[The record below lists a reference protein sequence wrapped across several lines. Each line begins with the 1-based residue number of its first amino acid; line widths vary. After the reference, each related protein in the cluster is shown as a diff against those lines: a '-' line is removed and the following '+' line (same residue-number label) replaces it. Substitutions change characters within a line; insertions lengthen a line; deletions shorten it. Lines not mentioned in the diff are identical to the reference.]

1 MDECRAEYKAQRHT
15 SKKQGRESRY
25 NREYEWCMT
34 EEIQEY
40 LRRESARKR
49 KMMGR
54 FRGERK
60 QVLDGR
66 KGKNDEERKTIEHMW
81 NG

>member
-1 MDECRAEYKAQRHT
+1 MKGRKTRT
-15 SKKQGRESRY
+15 SKKERRESRY
-25 NREYEWCMT
+25 NREYERCMT
-34 EEIQEY
+34 EDIPEY